1 MKQDF
6 LRRNDFAVFWGE
18 RVKQRNRE
26 IEKIS
31 LALENALCI
40 VDDND
45 ELLLNI
51 ARVMYFFGCRFIK
64 NESNNEKV

>member
-1 MKQDF
+1 MVRK
-6 LRRNDFAVFWGE
+6 
-18 RVKQRNRE
+18 KQRNRE